1 MSNLVESV
9 NIQDST
15 PFRFERFTGTGLAI
29 VRKHGGNDDNRN
41 EDAIAGFTH
50 LAFTF
55 PLKLISPRSAS
66 RDAITRIAKRATNV
80 QKNII
85 KPVAALY
92 VVGYGGGLVSGDAV
106 LIDMDVGEGCTLLLL
121 TQGSTKVYKMRGKQL
136 ANYNT
141 KLSESDSLTTSQT
154 FRSIIRANATMVVL
168 PDPVTCYTSARY
180 KQIQQFD
187 LRDAHSSS
195 LILLDWFTPGRVH
208 LMERN
213 GHLANS
219 ERWAFAS
226 YHSRNE
232 VRIAGEILVR
242 DVLELQN
249 EQDEQGYQ
257 IGNSIAQ
264 KCEPYTCFAMLVLY
278 GKDVQA
284 IVQTLKEEFHS
295 IQQHNRS
302 RASTNTNAQQQEVL
316 WSCSAITKA
325 GEDEQAYTGGLIVRV
340 AGLTTEAVRYWL
352 RIRLDQAKD
361 VIGDDL
367 FRQALG

>member
-1 MSNLVESV
+1 MSDKVV
-9 NIQDST
+9 DPIPIPDTT
-15 PFRFERFTGTGLAI
+15 PFRFEQFTGTGLAV
-29 VRKHGGNDDNRN
+29 VRRHGNNTI

-66 RDAITRIAKRATNV
+66 KDAITRIAKRLTNDD
-80 QKNII
+80 QQI

-121 TQGSTKVYKMRGKQL
+121 TQGSTKVYKMRGKRHNNQ
-136 ANYNT
+136 T
-141 KLSESDSLTTSQT
+141 TQSSLSTSQT
-154 FRSIIRANATMVVL
+154 FRSIVRANATMVVL

-180 KQIQQFD
+180 KQIQRFD
-187 LRDAHSSS
+187 LRDAKTSS

-226 YHSRNE
+226 YYSRNE
-232 VRIAGEILVR
+232 VRIAGEVLVR
-242 DVLELQN
+242 DVLELEN
-249 EQDEQGYQ
+249 EQDENGNQV
-257 IGNSIAQ
+257 GNSIAQ

-278 GKDVQA
+278 GNDVQA
-284 IVQTLKEEFHS
+284 IVQSIKKEFHS

-302 RASTNTNAQQQEVL
+302 RTSIASNAQHQEVL
-316 WSCSAITKA
+316 WSCSSITKA

-352 RIRLDQAKD
+352 RIRLEQAKD

-367 FRQALG
+367 YRQALG

>member
-1 MSNLVESV
+1 MSNIVVESS
-9 NIQDST
+9 IIPDST

-29 VRKHGGNDDNRN
+29 VRKHGGNEN
-41 EDAIAGFTH
+41 EAVAGFTH

-66 RDAITRIAKRATNV
+66 RDAITRIAKRLTDKQHAS
-80 QKNII
+80 I

-106 LIDMDVGEGCTLLLL
+106 MIDMDVGEGCTLLLL

-136 ANYNT
+136 T
-141 KLSESDSLTTSQT
+141 KDVAQLSESSLSTSQT
-154 FRSIIRANATMVVL
+154 FRSIVRANATMVVL

-180 KQIQQFD
+180 KQIQRFD

-208 LMERN
+208 LMEKN
-213 GHLANS
+213 GLLADS

-226 YHSRNE
+226 YYSRNE
-232 VRIAGEILVR
+232 VRVAGEVMVR

-249 EQDEQGYQ
+249 EQDEHGHQV
-257 IGNSIAQ
+257 GNSIAQ

-284 IVQTLKEEFHS
+284 IVQSLKEEFHS
-295 IQQHNRS
+295 VQQLNRS
-302 RASTNTNAQQQEVL
+302 RTANTQQQEVL
-316 WSCSAITKA
+316 WSCSSVTKA
-325 GEDEQAYTGGLIVRV
+325 GEDEKAYTGGLVVRV

-352 RIRLDQAKD
+352 RIRLEQAKD

-367 FRQALG
+367 YRQALG

>member
-1 MSNLVESV
+1 MSKTVGSG
-9 NIQDST
+9 IITDST

-29 VRKHGGNDDNRN
+29 VRKHGSNNDN
-41 EDAIAGFTH
+41 EAVAGFTH

-66 RDAITRIAKRATNV
+66 RDAITRIAKRLTDK
-80 QKNII
+80 QQGPI

-136 ANYNT
+136 ANHAAQAFDSS
-141 KLSESDSLTTSQT
+141 LSTSQT

-180 KQIQQFD
+180 KQIQRFD
-187 LRDAHSSS
+187 LRDAQSSS

-219 ERWAFAS
+219 ERWAFDS
-226 YHSRNE
+226 YYSRNE
-232 VRIAGEILVR
+232 VRIAGEVLAR

-249 EQDEQGYQ
+249 EQDENGYQ
-257 IGNSIAQ
+257 TGNSIAQ

-278 GKDVQA
+278 GKDVHA
-284 IVQTLKEEFHS
+284 IVQSLKDEFHS

-302 RASTNTNAQQQEVL
+302 RATNAQQQEVL
-316 WSCSAITKA
+316 WSCSPITKA

-367 FRQALG
+367 YRQAL